1 MDIQEALYNN
11 STLNTMLIKEQLE
24 ILREKFKGWEEDW
37 NSPDM
42 DCYDKKKKREKP
54 TPNPPTKEI
63 NQ

>member
-1 MDIQEALYNN
+1 
-11 STLNTMLIKEQLE
+11 MLIKEQLE